1 MNLIIISPIFTLE
14 SMKKMNY
21 LNKFL
26 EELEKI
32 YFEKYSFS
40 KNDKKLLVLTLH
52 QLLSNQL
59 TLSFTETQFKL
70 LLQKLISLISGF
82 TENNSNSYK
91 SDPLE
96 SQETLH
102 TLFSI

>member
-1 MNLIIISPIFTLE
+1 MNLIIISPIYTLE

-52 QLLSNQL
+52 QLLSNQ
-59 TLSFTETQFKL
+59 
-70 LLQKLISLISGF
+70 
-82 TENNSNSYK
+82 
-91 SDPLE
+91 
-96 SQETLH
+96 
-102 TLFSI
+102 